1 MSIKL
6 AFVSRHFVDRRARLR
21 AAAASALALSVVA
34 CGGSATSSGPS
45 APGEVTRRD
54 IRVSHQ
60 DCAVD
65 GSGAEKVNVGG
76 DPRPDIVIVRS
87 GGREVC
93 RSIDLNFDGAVDSWV
108 YRDSAGAVSRREN
121 DYDRDGRIDEIA
133 IYQNGVLTEKD
144 RATTL
149 VGRLD
154 TWHFYQSGKLAR
166 TERDSDGDALI
177 DQWWEY
183 PKPDQL
189 ECPLIHSDVDGDG
202 RPDPGATV
210 NVCGEASGYVP
221 PERGENKGSGTTFD
235 SAQNGGLPTEV
246 EEKPGATPA
255 SPPAAPPA
263 EKAPAGEGKKK

>member
-6 AFVSRHFVDRRARLR
+6 AFVSRHFVAGGARLR
-21 AAAASALALSVVA
+21 PLALSALALSVMA
-34 CGGSATSSGPS
+34 CGGGAGSGGPA

-60 DCAVD
+60 ACAVD
-65 GSGAEKVNVGG
+65 GSDAEKVNVGG

-108 YRDSAGAVSRREN
+108 YRDSSGAVSRREN

-154 TWHFYQSGKLAR
+154 TWHFYQGGKLAR

-221 PERGENKGSGTTFD
+221 PERGGEKGAGTNFD
-235 SAQNGGLPTEV
+235 STENGGLPTEV

-255 SPPAAPPA
+255 APPA
-263 EKAPAGEGKKK
+263 EKAPAPPAAPEKKK